1 MEEAFPSLLTGASGV
16 TDLVGTRIYW
26 GRRSQS
32 TSALP
37 AIVLTRVSGVRDYHM
52 LDASGLVQSRV
63 QVDCFAES
71 YASAKS
77 TARAVRDAVN
87 SYSGTVGSTVF
98 QHVTIDSER
107 DYDETESGADR
118 HLFVTSLD
126 LLIWHT
132 E

>member
-1 MEEAFPSLLTGASGV
+1 MEDDFRALLAADDGIAAMT
-16 TDLVGTRIYW
+16 GTRIYW

-32 TSALP
+32 TSVLP
-37 AIVLTRVSGVRDYHM
+37 AIVLARVSGVRDYHS

-63 QVDCFAES
+63 QVDCFAEN
-71 YASAKS
+71 YGGAKY
-77 TARAVRDAVN
+77 TARAVRDAIN
-87 SYSGTVGSTVF
+87 SYSGTVGATVF